1 MKNTKWKPRLT
12 ASLFIILLTC
22 TANCFAQGIT
32 KADGTYTEPG
42 RYIKDIRYGNPRSDI
57 SPKDRSSDRLLDIY
71 LPNQKPPQNDFPFL
85 SSSMAAVFQVEI
97 NMENQVLVLFVKQ

>member
-1 MKNTKWKPRLT
+1 METQVNCL
-12 ASLFIILLTC
+12 SIHYSLTC

-71 LPNQKPPQNDFPFL
+71 LPNQKPPQNGFPFL

>member
-71 LPNQKPPQNDFPFL
+71 LPNQKPPQNGFPFL

>member
-32 KADGTYTEPG
+32 KADGTYTEPD
-42 RYIKDIRYGNPRSDI
+42 RKSTRLNSSHNVI
-57 SPKDRSSDRLLDIY
+57 SRMPSS
-71 LPNQKPPQNDFPFL
+71 
-85 SSSMAAVFQVEI
+85 A
-97 NMENQVLVLFVKQ
+97 

>member
-42 RYIKDIRYGNPRSDI
+42 RYIKDIRYGNQEVI
-57 SPKDRSSDRLLDIY
+57 FLPKIVPLTDY
-71 LPNQKPPQNDFPFL
+71 
-85 SSSMAAVFQVEI
+85 
-97 NMENQVLVLFVKQ
+97 

>member
-71 LPNQKPPQNDFPFL
+71 LPNQKPPQNGFPIFIFIHGGGF
-85 SSSMAAVFQVEI
+85 SGGGGASR
-97 NMENQVLVLFVKQ
+97 

>member
-57 SPKDRSSDRLLDIY
+57 SPKDRSSDRLLDM
-71 LPNQKPPQNDFPFL
+71 DFPFL